1 MTIEQIQCLLKFL
14 GYYHGNIDGIFGDKT
29 LDAVIC
35 FQDDFGAIAVDGDP
49 GKNTQKALRHAVA
62 YGMPERKPQDEP
74 ENGDFWDDIEFF
86 DRDEFRCKCG
96 GKYCDGF
103 PAEPDEKMVRYADE
117 IRRRLGVTLR
127 VNSGLR
133 CKVWNQKNN
142 GASQSQHMTGFAC
155 DLGCPKGITTEKMAS
170 VAEEVIG
177 NTGGIGIYDWGI
189 HIDSRS
195 IKARWNG

>member
-1 MTIEQIQCLLKFL
+1 MTIAQKQCLLFYL
-14 GYYHGNIDGIFGDKT
+14 GYYVGEIDGKWGSLSKIACT
-29 LDAVIC
+29 A
-35 FQDDFGAIAVDGDP
+35 FQKDFGGIIVDGKC
-49 GKNTQKALRHAVA
+49 GAETEKALRHAVA
-62 YGMPERKPQDEP
+62 YGIPSRKAQSKPESG
-74 ENGDFWDDIEFF
+74 NFWDDIEFF

>member
-1 MTIEQIQCLLKFL
+1 MNNMQKQCLLACL
-14 GYYHGNIDGIFGDKT
+14 GYYPTDRIDGKWGEMSEDATIMFQDDYDLSKDGIFGKATTARILEVIATGEEPKKT
-29 LDAVIC
+29 D
-35 FQDDFGAIAVDGDP
+35 VDTDS
-49 GKNTQKALRHAVA
+49 
-62 YGMPERKPQDEP
+62 
-74 ENGDFWDDIEFF
+74 DFWSGIRYF
-86 DRDEFRCKCG
+86 DRGEFECKCG

-117 IRRRLGVTLR
+117 IRRRLGVPLR

-155 DLGCPKGITTEKMAS
+155 DLGCPKGITAEKMAS